1 MRKVSV
7 ILSAAQIFLATCVL
21 HAQPKIEVV
30 EGTNIDL
37 GTIYR
42 GTTAEKKVTI
52 KNVGTKTL
60 ELGKVEASCGCTG
73 TLLSSDHLQ
82 PGQTGTLL
90 IKFNS
95 KNFIGPVR
103 KTVTVNSNAADAPR
117 TRITFTA
124 SVIEEITLSEPRFMF
139 KDAEVGLRNTA
150 SITVTNNAKEKLELT
165 GYKTDLSGFA
175 LKLPLEP
182 IEPGQSVDLVAEYK
196 PEKAIRVL
204 SKTLSIETSSKRQ
217 PELSVYIFGN
227 VKEWKFE

>member
-1 MRKVSV
+1 
-7 ILSAAQIFLATCVL
+7 
-21 HAQPKIEVV
+21 
-30 EGTNIDL
+30 
-37 GTIYR
+37 
-42 GTTAEKKVTI
+42 VTI

-60 ELGKVEASCGCTG
+60 VLGRVEASCGCTG
-73 TLLSSDHLQ
+73 TFLSSGRLE
-82 PGQTGTLL
+82 PGEVGTLL
-90 IKFNS
+90 IRFDS
-95 KNFIGPVR
+95 KNFTGPIR

-165 GYKTDLSGFA
+165 GYKTDLSGFS